1 MWLALDHELRGR
13 RSLWDHLDPDGHLE
27 ALNQRLKTSVRAAKL
42 HGHPLETE
50 AWSTILAYL
59 ASIGMHLE
67 GESMRIG

>member
-42 HGHPLETE
+42 HGHLLETE
-50 AWSTILAYL
+50 ARGARFLHIWLAL
-59 ASIGMHLE
+59 GCIWRE
-67 GESMRIG
+67 NR